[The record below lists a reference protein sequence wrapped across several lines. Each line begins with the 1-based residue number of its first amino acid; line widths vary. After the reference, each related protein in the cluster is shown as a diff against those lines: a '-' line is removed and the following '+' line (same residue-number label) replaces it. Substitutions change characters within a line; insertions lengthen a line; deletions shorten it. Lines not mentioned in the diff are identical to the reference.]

1 MKKKLPATSTKET
14 QQKYRPANVFNV
26 PGGNPLQVR
35 MLKSNL
41 LSPPGRFRPRGRHT
55 YSYSYLFSLNEIT
68 SAMRAQIAE
77 ARKMRNQTAIS
88 AVMRASE
95 ASAYS
100 AAKGEIIKKIAP
112 LTRSVMN
119 SDTVYFQYSV

>member
-68 SAMRAQIAE
+68 STGDGKYCVDCNGQSS
-77 ARKMRNQTAIS
+77 KFLFHGTS
-88 AVMRASE
+88 FS
-95 ASAYS
+95 
-100 AAKGEIIKKIAP
+100 KG
-112 LTRSVMN
+112 
-119 SDTVYFQYSV
+119 F